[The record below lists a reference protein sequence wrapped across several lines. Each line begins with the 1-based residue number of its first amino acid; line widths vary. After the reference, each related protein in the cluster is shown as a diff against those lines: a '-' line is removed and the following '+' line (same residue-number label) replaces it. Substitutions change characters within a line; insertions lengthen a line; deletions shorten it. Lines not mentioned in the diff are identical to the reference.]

1 MVYFIY
7 EKMVINLPEKPAT
20 SLPPVDPPV
29 DPSCVLK
36 IKKTNYENSVEN
48 QIVAERES
56 NASFTVSSASSST
69 SSSTSTITTSLIELE
84 VVEGGLQRW
93 NSLVLWIIT
102 RAEVLDQYIRY
113 IIDLL
118 AERLCCFM
126 KPIFKYKHVPVSEE
140 STRQLENVQRKS
152 LVLDLDETLI
162 HSCYID
168 ADTNE
173 HIGCAFVPETAVPD
187 YSLVIPILKDK
198 DPIPFRVFKRPHVDL
213 FLDVV
218 SKWYD
223 LVIYTASM
231 EEYASIVV
239 DRLDNGRGILRR
251 RFYRQHCMAPP
262 QFLSKNLLLIDK
274 DLANVFII
282 DNSPTSYRSFPDN
295 AIPIKSYIYDLK
307 DEELLNLLPFLDALR
322 FTKDVRSVLS
332 RRTNN

>member
-1 MVYFIY
+1 M
-7 EKMVINLPEKPAT
+7 
-20 SLPPVDPPV
+20 
-29 DPSCVLK
+29 
-36 IKKTNYENSVEN
+36 ENE
-48 QIVAERES
+48 IVTETES
-56 NASFTVSSASSST
+56 NASFTVSSASTSST
-69 SSSTSTITTSLIELE
+69 TSTNSTITTSLIELD

-93 NSLVLWIIT
+93 NSLVLWFIT
-102 RAEVLDQYIRY
+102 RAEILDQYIRY

-118 AERLCCFM
+118 TERLCCFM
-126 KPIFKYKHVPVSEE
+126 KPIFKYKHVATSEE
-140 STRQLENVQRKS
+140 SKRQLENVQRKS

-162 HSCYID
+162 HSCYVD

-187 YSLVIPILKDK
+187 YTLLIPVLKDK
-198 DPIPFRVFKRPHVDL
+198 GPILFRVFKRPHVDL

-218 SKWYD
+218 SQWYD